1 MDKWTAVGWNKAI
14 ESFRQAIDKDPSYAL
29 AYAAMAES
37 YTMLGYWAYAP
48 ATEVFPTAMA
58 LANRAI
64 TLDAGSAEAHTAM
77 GLASLMTWD
86 WENADRELRR
96 SIELNPNLAFA
107 RVYLSWYLAALGK
120 LSAAIDQGE
129 IARGLDP
136 LSAYV
141 STSLETIYMFRGDYA
156 KALELAQNALEITP
170 NAATLYYDLSAA
182 YTAQGMYDKAVEY
195 LAEGFRLEGRPQQA
209 AEIKESY
216 KHGGFRAMLR
226 KRIEIDKRETNED
239 YDPYQVAT
247 SYAQL
252 GDKDRAFQ
260 WLNKAYE
267 VRSGV
272 LFVQVDDYWNQFR
285 SDPRYADL
293 LHRMGLSQEP
303 QCSRVEKRIR
313 KPKVMA

>member
-1 MDKWTAVGWNKAI
+1 
-14 ESFRQAIDKDPSYAL
+14 
-29 AYAAMAES
+29 
-37 YTMLGYWAYAP
+37 
-48 ATEVFPTAMA
+48 
-58 LANRAI
+58 
-64 TLDAGSAEAHTAM
+64 M

-156 KALELAQNALEITP
+156 KALELAQNALELTP

-303 QCSRVEKRIR
+303 QCSRV
-313 KPKVMA
+313 